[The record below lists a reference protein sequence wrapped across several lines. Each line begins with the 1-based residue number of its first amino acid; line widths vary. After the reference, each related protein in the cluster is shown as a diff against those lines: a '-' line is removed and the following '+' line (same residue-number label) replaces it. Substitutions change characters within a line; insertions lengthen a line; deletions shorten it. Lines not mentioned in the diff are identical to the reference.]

1 MLTVLR
7 HTIAQ
12 NRWWDAIFVLYVTAF
27 CIDLIFLQH
36 GRIGSELGISVRQII
51 FLLLMLTALFNCFQ
65 LRRVPLT
72 TIGGLLVLGL
82 VIPIAWG
89 ALGVANG
96 NELRHVV
103 NDANGHLFYL
113 LAFALLLG
121 FRPDFPSKMVM
132 GFAMLLVAFLCTI
145 SLIAYVY
152 ALIGVEQANH
162 IEKLLREGDY
172 GFFNVFEDGRPYR
185 VFLSSYLFLPIL
197 ICYSIQRLMVN
208 WRTRHAVDVTG
219 SVYLVLGLATMIV
232 SQTRSLWVG
241 AIAGLAIM
249 LVYLIHRTSRR
260 LIAVAGLAG
269 LCGGGLVLL
278 VAPQFLRLAD
288 IDGSAGM
295 RLGQVVLLFDLFTQ
309 RPWLGWGFGTV
320 IDIVMYRSA
329 SFSHEMDLI
338 DLLRKIG
345 SVGLVVYLGAFFAL
359 LRSAWRQYRIDEF
372 SEEVGM
378 LLATLAVVFTVG
390 FFNPYATASIGI
402 GAIVLALVTVE
413 FRNLTLLS
421 PDAPDCS
428 QR

>member
-82 VIPIAWG
+82 VIPMAWG

-172 GFFNVFEDGRPYR
+172 GFFNVFEG
-185 VFLSSYLFLPIL
+185 
-197 ICYSIQRLMVN
+197 VN
-208 WRTRHAVDVTG
+208 
-219 SVYLVLGLATMIV
+219 
-232 SQTRSLWVG
+232 
-241 AIAGLAIM
+241 
-249 LVYLIHRTSRR
+249 
-260 LIAVAGLAG
+260 
-269 LCGGGLVLL
+269 
-278 VAPQFLRLAD
+278 
-288 IDGSAGM
+288 
-295 RLGQVVLLFDLFTQ
+295 
-309 RPWLGWGFGTV
+309 
-320 IDIVMYRSA
+320 
-329 SFSHEMDLI
+329 
-338 DLLRKIG
+338 
-345 SVGLVVYLGAFFAL
+345 
-359 LRSAWRQYRIDEF
+359 
-372 SEEVGM
+372 
-378 LLATLAVVFTVG
+378 
-390 FFNPYATASIGI
+390 
-402 GAIVLALVTVE
+402 
-413 FRNLTLLS
+413 RNF
-421 PDAPDCS
+421 
-428 QR
+428 